1 MFESIGHG
9 MTIASILERVKYTF
23 EWQHFRVALS
33 RVRLSKTFHCGIKLA
48 VLYSWLT
55 FLVFF
60 LLQRTSC
67 NCFYIAE
74 SSSDDVALIVWR
86 LIWFHIYSCSSSA
99 IFSPK
104 SPITQ
109 CLSHDCFLFVT
120 VIFLAKSLWINICS
134 PQPVSLCLEVQEH
147 PETETGVTLGGLA
160 TVSQLKTS
168 TIETAEAWKILST
181 QNVFQPLNPF
191 SWWWPLKIQS
201 PNPDH
206 NNDLCNDL

>member
-48 VLYSWLT
+48 VWYSWLT
-55 FLVFF
+55 SFFF

-86 LIWFHIYSCSSSA
+86 LIWFHIYSCSFSA

-120 VIFLAKSLWINICS
+120 VIFLAKKSLNQHLLPTASQPLFGGPGASWDGDRSNIGWFGYCES
-134 PQPVSLCLEVQEH
+134 IKDFHYWDGWSVKDIEYTERFPTSKSLFLVVAVDDPEPQPWS
-147 PETETGVTLGGLA
+147 
-160 TVSQLKTS
+160 
-168 TIETAEAWKILST
+168 
-181 QNVFQPLNPF
+181 
-191 SWWWPLKIQS
+191 
-201 PNPDH
+201 
-206 NNDLCNDL
+206 